1 MKKVFALAACAAAL
15 ISINASA
22 AAADENDRRVQVQN
36 RSDQAIH
43 YLYASPVTTN
53 NWEEDLL
60 GEGTIAAGASVTANI
75 DNGTTECNYDFK
87 VVMANGREH
96 ITRRVNVCVVSRL
109 VVTNSG
115 AAAQ

>member
-1 MKKVFALAACAAAL
+1 MKKAFAFAVATAAL
-15 ISINASA
+15 FSINSA
-22 AAADENDRRVQVQN
+22 AAANENDRRVQVQN

-60 GEGTIAAGASVTANI
+60 GQGTIAAGSSVTTNI

-87 VVMANGREH
+87 VVMADGREH
-96 ITRRVNVCVVSRL
+96 ISRRVNVCVVSRL

-115 AAAQ
+115 ASTQ

>member
-1 MKKVFALAACAAAL
+1 MKKAFAFAASAAAL
-15 ISINASA
+15 ISIHASASA
-22 AAADENDRRVQVQN
+22 ADDNDRRVQVQN

-60 GEGTIAAGASVTANI
+60 GQDTIAAGASLTANI

>member
-1 MKKVFALAACAAAL
+1 MKKALALFAAVAA
-15 ISINASA
+15 ISSSVAFAAS
-22 AAADENDRRVQVQN
+22 DSNDRRVQVQN
-36 RSDQAIH
+36 RSSQAIH

-60 GEGTIAAGASVTANI
+60 GSGTIAPGASTVANV

-87 VVMANGREH
+87 VVMANGQEH
-96 ITRRVNVCVVSRL
+96 IRRRVNVCAVSRL

-115 AAAQ
+115 TATE

>member
-1 MKKVFALAACAAAL
+1 MKKIFAFAASAAAL
-15 ISINASA
+15 VSFNASA
-22 AAADENDRRVQVQN
+22 AAQDANDRRVEVQN

-53 NWEEDLL
+53 SWEEDLL
-60 GEGTIAAGASVTANI
+60 GRGTIAVGASVTANI